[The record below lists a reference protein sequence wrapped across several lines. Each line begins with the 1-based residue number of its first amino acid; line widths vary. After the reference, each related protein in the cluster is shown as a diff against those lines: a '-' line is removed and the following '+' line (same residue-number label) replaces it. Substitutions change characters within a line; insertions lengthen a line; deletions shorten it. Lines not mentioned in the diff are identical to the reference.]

1 MVVEGAISSVLY
13 LLIWTNRYN
22 FQICTNETG
31 VLALLVKTFFVKV
44 KVRIYWSKLLFY
56 FLVRCVPVIKICC
69 SPIYFFIQGGFS
81 YWSCMT
87 SHILAPFYILWIE
100 ERRTANA
107 HWLYALYKR
116 TYLLKLHVIPNS
128 PIALHIV
135 NRGKKNRN
143 RVMRRGKELCRG
155 FSALRKAYI
164 VYRLRL

>member
-31 VLALLVKTFFVKV
+31 VLALLVKTFFVEV

-56 FLVRCVPVIKICC
+56 FLVRCVPVIKIYC

-81 YWSCMT
+81 YWSCIDIPYSPT
-87 SHILAPFYILWIE
+87 VLRIVNRRKKNRKCPLVICFILLE
-100 ERRTANA
+100 
-107 HWLYALYKR
+107 
-116 TYLLKLHVIPNS
+116 LHVIPNS